1 LQKTSQTFALIGEDE
16 HLVRK
21 TISVFDVAL
30 DQLPSVFRRRVSQVL
45 PMLKRRGGKL
55 GLADAV
61 NSGAGAR
68 DS

>member
-21 TISVFDVAL
+21 TIYAFDVAL
-30 DQLPSVFRRRVSQVL
+30 DPLLSVFRRRVS
-45 PMLKRRGGKL
+45 PMLRKL
-55 GLADAV
+55 GRADAV
-61 NSGAGAR
+61 DSGAGAR